1 MSSRPA
7 VTRDELQTLA
17 SGAVFARDYDF
28 RVRAFGA
35 GECTVDVPFQLG
47 LERPGGLIGGPA
59 FMAAAD
65 VAMWLAILTR
75 LGPSDESV
83 TASLTTAFVGAA
95 RREGFSCTARVLKL
109 GRRLI
114 HGVAECVSADGRLLT
129 HHTVT
134 YMRPEFARSD

>member
-1 MSSRPA
+1 MI
-7 VTRDELQTLA
+7 TRDELQTLA

-28 RVRAFGA
+28 RVSAFGD
-35 GECTVDVPFQLG
+35 GECTVDVPFQPG
-47 LERPGGLIGGPA
+47 LERPGGVVGGPA

-75 LGPSDESV
+75 LGAGDGSV
-83 TASLTTAFVGAA
+83 TASLNTAFLGAA
-95 RREGFSCTARVLKL
+95 RKESFSCTARVLKL

-114 HGVAECVSADGRLLT
+114 HGVAECVTADGRLLT

-134 YMRPEFARSD
+134 YMRPEHSAPTR